1 MAGAGLATTG
11 EILYT
16 MNLGTTAKSGPI
28 TYMLEGKQYV
38 VQAVGGVPGFGNEA
52 HGLEHGSQVVG
63 FSR

>member
-1 MAGAGLATTG
+1 M
-11 EILYT
+11 E
-16 MNLGTTAKSGPI
+16 TTAKSGPI

>member
-1 MAGAGLATTG
+1 V
-11 EILYT
+11 E
-16 MNLGTTAKSGPI
+16 TTAKSGPI

-63 FSR
+63 FSGKPGDAILSR